1 MPTTPTYTDTR
12 AFTMRDRITAF
23 VGGGFLI
30 AGAATRTEAQIAIG
44 AVLLLYLFF
53 TRHRQYDLY
62 ADMLVIRFLG
72 PRQSRVPLT
81 EVQTVDLVEMPMA
94 GEMVRVERKHG
105 RRIYLMPWNAP
116 GFVRELQARLPS
128 QR

>member
-1 MPTTPTYTDTR
+1 MTPAYTDTR

-30 AGAATRTEAQIAIG
+30 AGAVTRVEAQIVIG
-44 AVLLLYLFF
+44 AALLLYLFF

-72 PRQSRVPLT
+72 PRQSKVPLA
-81 EVQTVDLVEMPMA
+81 EVQTVDLVELPMA
-94 GEMVRVERKHG
+94 GELVRVGRKRG
-105 RRIYLMPWNAP
+105 RRIYLMPRNAP
-116 GFVRELQARLPS
+116 EFVKELQARLPG
-128 QR
+128 QT